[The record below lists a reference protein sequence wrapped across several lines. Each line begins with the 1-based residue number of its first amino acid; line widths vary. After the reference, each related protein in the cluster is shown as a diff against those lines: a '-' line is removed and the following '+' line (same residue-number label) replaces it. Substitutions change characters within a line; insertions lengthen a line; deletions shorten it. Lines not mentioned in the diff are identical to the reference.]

1 MKSPPQL
8 PLRFFRWFCHP
19 MLQKYI
25 EGDLMELYDE
35 RVKEFGKRKAD
46 INFIIDVFMLLR
58 PGIIR
63 PPEKSNTL
71 NNASMFKNYFK
82 IGWRNL
88 LKNKVYSFI
97 NVSGLSAGMA
107 FALVVGLWI
116 QYELS
121 FDSFHVNKDRLA
133 LIQKNTF
140 FNNERNTQAAT
151 PYPLCEELK
160 NYSEVKRATK
170 VSGENYA
177 GLMVGE
183 HKVNK
188 PGRYVDAD
196 FLEMFSFPL
205 IKGNIKTALKEPNS
219 IILTESLAL
228 ALFNSE
234 DPIGKMVRIN
244 NQFDVQVTGIMKDVP
259 TNSTLQFTFL
269 MPYEFEAKNSP
280 FINNNRTSWGNN
292 FLMNMVELKEGVSME
307 TFTEKISNLNMQKD
321 NTIKNQTLFLH
332 PLNKWHLYNDY
343 KNWVNVGGRIEYVR
357 LFGIIGIFVVLIAC
371 INFMN
376 LSTARSQSRA
386 KEVGVRKTM
395 GSLRGQL
402 IVQFLSESM
411 LTASMAFLFSLILVG
426 FLLPHL
432 KDLGFENITLSL
444 DNGFLLSLGFMVCI
458 ITGLIAGS
466 YPALYLSSFL
476 PVKVLKGIFKQ
487 GKSPVIFRRL
497 LVVFQ
502 FTISIGLIVSTLVV
516 FQQLEHAKN
525 RPIGYNP
532 DNLISIKASRD
543 LYLNFKTLKEELLNS
558 EHIEAVAT
566 ASSPMTAV
574 YNKWSDFS
582 WDGKDP
588 NAQIALE
595 AFMTEWDFEKVA
607 GLKFKLGRPFSI
619 QYASDSNAVI
629 LNESALKIIGYTD
642 PIGRTMKSGDR
653 EITIVGVVEDVL
665 MLDPFEPVSPG
676 VILFN
681 SFAVNEILVRIK
693 AEADV
698 REALAV
704 MEPIIEKYNPAQ
716 PFEYAFVDQ
725 EFDKKF
731 ALENQV
737 AKLSSIF
744 AVLAIFISCLGLFGL
759 ASFIAEQRVK
769 EIGIRKILGASISS
783 LWKML
788 SKDFVVLVLISCVV
802 ATPLTYYLMNN
813 WLQKYEYR
821 IEISL
826 WIFVTVGIC
835 ALLITLTT
843 ISYQAIKVAIA
854 NPVTSLRSE

>member
-1 MKSPPQL
+1 
-8 PLRFFRWFCHP
+8 
-19 MLQKYI
+19 
-25 EGDLMELYDE
+25 
-35 RVKEFGKRKAD
+35 
-46 INFIIDVFMLLR
+46 
-58 PGIIR
+58 
-63 PPEKSNTL
+63 
-71 NNASMFKNYFK
+71 
-82 IGWRNL
+82 
-88 LKNKVYSFI
+88 
-97 NVSGLSAGMA
+97 
-107 FALVVGLWI
+107 
-116 QYELS
+116 
-121 FDSFHVNKDRLA
+121 
-133 LIQKNTF
+133 
-140 FNNERNTQAAT
+140 
-151 PYPLCEELK
+151 
-160 NYSEVKRATK
+160 
-170 VSGENYA
+170 
-177 GLMVGE
+177 
-183 HKVNK
+183 
-188 PGRYVDAD
+188 
-196 FLEMFSFPL
+196 
-205 IKGNIKTALKEPNS
+205 
-219 IILTESLAL
+219 
-228 ALFNSE
+228 
-234 DPIGKMVRIN
+234 
-244 NQFDVQVTGIMKDVP
+244 
-259 TNSTLQFTFL
+259 
-269 MPYEFEAKNSP
+269 
-280 FINNNRTSWGNN
+280 
-292 FLMNMVELKEGVSME
+292 
-307 TFTEKISNLNMQKD
+307 
-321 NTIKNQTLFLH
+321 
-332 PLNKWHLYNDY
+332 
-343 KNWVNVGGRIEYVR
+343 
-357 LFGIIGIFVVLIAC
+357 
-371 INFMN
+371 
-376 LSTARSQSRA
+376 
-386 KEVGVRKTM
+386 
-395 GSLRGQL
+395 
-402 IVQFLSESM
+402 
-411 LTASMAFLFSLILVG
+411 
-426 FLLPHL
+426 
-432 KDLGFENITLSL
+432 
-444 DNGFLLSLGFMVCI
+444 
-458 ITGLIAGS
+458 
-466 YPALYLSSFL
+466 
-476 PVKVLKGIFKQ
+476 VKVLKGIFKQ

-843 ISYQAIKVAIA
+843 ISYQAIRAAIA